1 MTREKRVAIVAGIIV
16 VTAVASLFSHQAVIF
31 RIRKMRKRGFWRLF
45 YSDPSVVQ
53 DGAGNAGRC
62 TSHGRLIGGLCC
74 APTQGPT
81 AANAWIGKALAAVA
95 QDWPTLVPNAGLAAG
110 IGLAAGVAPAP
121 AAAFSVICAAA
132 PQPVACPANI
142 TSGGYLNVTGGEVV
156 VSSGGG
162 TPAGT
167 YPFQTTNDA
176 FQPLGIGNG
185 WAGNSSNATLNYAII
200 GSIIVKCTGNSW
212 SINLTADYPLYYN
225 YAGTNYTV
233 YPATCN
239 SVANYDAT
247 GKVNGTF
254 SGNIATGSNT
264 GPVVGTY
271 SFTVQWSPT
280 HN

>member
-81 AANAWIGKALAAVA
+81 AANAWIGKGLAAVA
-95 QDWPTLVPNAGLAAG
+95 QDWPALAPNAGLAAG

-132 PQPVACPANI
+132 PQPVACPAS
-142 TSGGYLNVTGGEVV
+142 TSGYVVVTGGQIVV
-156 VSSGGG
+156 TGGSY
-162 TPAGT
+162 PGT
-167 YPFQTTNDA
+167 YPATPGQYLSATN
-176 FQPLGIGNG
+176 
-185 WAGNSSNATLNYAII
+185 NYFNTNTEGSAVGLLMELRCGGKIW
-200 GSIIVKCTGNSW
+200 GTETDQYSIIITTPTFIQQANNTSVIYSETIPNYNGEPTGT
-212 SINLTADYPLYYN
+212 LKFKT
-225 YAGTNYTV
+225 T
-233 YPATCN
+233 
-239 SVANYDAT
+239 DAT
-247 GKVNGTF
+247 GGAWVGTF
-254 SGNIATGSNT
+254 
-264 GPVVGTY
+264 
-271 SFTVQWSPT
+271 TVAWQSTAP
-280 HN
+280 